1 MKQFQFRKLAAFII
15 NNHHALARHFIVA
28 TAIVAIFFIFPRKQF
43 GYDFEVGKPWL
54 YKDLYAPFKFTV
66 IKPTDSLAVEK
77 QRLIR
82 NFVPYY
88 QTDTTVALD
97 ARQRLIVKYQQQFKQ
112 LKVDSINNTKLNKT
126 DSLKFANNAID
137 LLQSVY
143 DVGIID
149 PSACKQEALT
159 DETSGLLSQINLLI
173 GNKAVPRNTDDFFTS
188 IPDACQYIS
197 NRNIQLPNSFK
208 KLVCNQLRYNIECNK
223 ALNDKALR
231 EQLNN
236 LSENEGLVLE
246 NEEIIR
252 RGVIVQPLH
261 YQKLLSLKQA
271 YETTALTQ
279 VRSNSMFSY
288 YGISIGYL
296 LLSLL
301 IISSLMLFIQ
311 TFYRNI
317 YNNLFS
323 LSFIL
328 GNIAVFLVLMRF
340 TAQILQNSNATV
352 SLYVLPFCVVP
363 IIMRNFFGTS
373 VAQYV
378 HITTVLLSSFV
389 VPMGYEFASMQL
401 LVGLVAITL
410 NERTYYWSQFF
421 IDTAILFLIYELSYV
436 STILIQEGSLAAIE
450 LTNVGWLVVNCF
462 LTLLTYPLI
471 SIFERLFGF
480 VSDITLAELSY
491 LNNPLLQELSSKAP
505 GTFWHSLQVAT
516 LAEAASTAIGANAL
530 LTKVGALY
538 HDIGKTVRPG
548 YFIENQKTE
557 TNPHDDLPYIQSAQI
572 IKAHVTDGIDIA
584 RRNGLPTIVIDF
596 IRTHHGTSRMEYF
609 YYHYIKENPK
619 ADYDEKLFRY
629 PGPLPYSK
637 ETAVL
642 MMADS
647 IEAACRS
654 LKNPTDEDINRL
666 VDSII
671 DTKIRFNQFANSPL
685 SFKDITIV
693 RKVFKK
699 QLRSLYH
706 VRISYPEM
714 DTNN

>member
-1 MKQFQFRKLAAFII
+1 MKSIKLRNIVAFIVH
-15 NNHHALARHFIVA
+15 NHHALARHFIVA
-28 TAIVAIFFIFPRKQF
+28 MAVIIIFFIFPRKQF
-43 GYDFEVGKPWL
+43 GYDFELGKPWL
-54 YKDLYAPFKFTV
+54 YKDLYAPFKFT
-66 IKPTDSLAVEK
+66 IAKQADSLAVEK
-77 QRLIR
+77 QRIIGG
-82 NFVPYY
+82 FIPYY

-97 ARQRLIVKYQQQFKQ
+97 ARRRLVANYQSQFKV
-112 LKVDSINNTKLNKT
+112 LKNDSISGTKFNKN
-126 DSLKFANNAID
+126 DSIKFANNAIV
-137 LLQSVY
+137 LLESVY
-143 DVGIID
+143 AIGIID
-149 PSACKQEALT
+149 PSACKQNALT
-159 DETSGLLSQINLLI
+159 DETSGLLSQINLME
-173 GNKAVPRNTDDFFTS
+173 GNKATPRNTDDFFTS

-197 NRNIQLPNSFK
+197 NRNVALPNVFK
-208 KLVCNQLRYNIECNK
+208 KMVCEQLRYNIQCNK
-223 ALNDKALR
+223 ALTDKALSTQIGNVF
-231 EQLNN
+231 ET
-236 LSENEGLVLE
+236 EGVVQQ

-252 RGVIVQPLH
+252 QGVIVQPLH

-271 YETTALTQ
+271 YETA
-279 VRSNSMFSY
+279 VFSGRSTDMLNH
-288 YGISIGYL
+288 YGVNIGYML
-296 LLSLL
+296 LTLL
-301 IISSLMLFIQ
+301 IISALMLFIQ
-311 TFYRNI
+311 TFHRAI
-317 YNNLFS
+317 FDNLFS

-328 GNIAVFLVLMRF
+328 GNIVIFLIIARF
-340 TAQILQNSNATV
+340 TSELQQSSNATL
-352 SLYVLPFCVVP
+352 SLYVLPYCVVP

-378 HITTVLLSSFV
+378 HITTVLLASFV
-389 VPMGYEFASMQL
+389 VPMSYEFSSMQT
-401 LVGLVAITL
+401 LVGLTAITL

-421 IDTAILFLIYELSYV
+421 IDTAIIFLIYELSYV
-436 STILIQEGSLAAIE
+436 SIILIQEGSLKGIALI
-450 LTNVGWLVVNCF
+450 NVGWLVINCF

-491 LNNPLLQELSSKAP
+491 LNNPLLQELSHKAP

-538 HDIGKTVRPG
+538 HDIGKTLRPG

-572 IKAHVTDGIDIA
+572 IKAHVIDGIDLA
-584 RRNGLPTIVIDF
+584 RQNGLPTIIADF

-609 YYHYIKENPK
+609 YYHYIKENPN
-619 ADYDEKLFRY
+619 ADADEKLFRY

-637 ETAVL
+637 ETAVV

-654 LKNPTDEDINRL
+654 LKNPNDEDINRL

-671 DTKIRFNQFANSPL
+671 DSKIRFNQFANCPL
-685 SFKDITIV
+685 SFKDITVV

-714 DTNN
+714 DKVN

>member
-1 MKQFQFRKLAAFII
+1 
-15 NNHHALARHFIVA
+15 
-28 TAIVAIFFIFPRKQF
+28 
-43 GYDFEVGKPWL
+43 
-54 YKDLYAPFKFTV
+54 
-66 IKPTDSLAVEK
+66 
-77 QRLIR
+77 
-82 NFVPYY
+82 
-88 QTDTTVALD
+88 
-97 ARQRLIVKYQQQFKQ
+97 
-112 LKVDSINNTKLNKT
+112 
-126 DSLKFANNAID
+126 
-137 LLQSVY
+137 
-143 DVGIID
+143 
-149 PSACKQEALT
+149 
-159 DETSGLLSQINLLI
+159 
-173 GNKAVPRNTDDFFTS
+173 
-188 IPDACQYIS
+188 
-197 NRNIQLPNSFK
+197 
-208 KLVCNQLRYNIECNK
+208 
-223 ALNDKALR
+223 
-231 EQLNN
+231 
-236 LSENEGLVLE
+236 
-246 NEEIIR
+246 
-252 RGVIVQPLH
+252 
-261 YQKLLSLKQA
+261 
-271 YETTALTQ
+271 
-279 VRSNSMFSY
+279 MFSN
-288 YGISIGYL
+288 YGVGIGYL
-296 LLSLL
+296 LLTIL

-311 TFYRNI
+311 TFCRTV

-328 GNIAVFLVLMRF
+328 GNIAVFLAIMRF
-340 TAQILQNSNATV
+340 TAQLLQSNNATV

-389 VPMGYEFASMQL
+389 VPMGYEFASMQV

-421 IDTAILFLIYELSYV
+421 IDTAIIFLIYELSYV
-436 STILIQEGSLAAIE
+436 STVLIQEGSLAAID
-450 LTNVGWLVVNCF
+450 LTNVSWLAINCF

-505 GTFWHSLQVAT
+505 GTFWHSLQVAA

-538 HDIGKTVRPG
+538 HDIGKTLRPG

-584 RRNGLPTIVIDF
+584 RRNGLPTIIIDF

-609 YYHYIKENPK
+609 YYQYIKENPK

-671 DTKIRFNQFANSPL
+671 DAKIRFNQFANSPL
-685 SFKDITIV
+685 SFRDISVV

-714 DTNN
+714 DTSN